1 MTCQSSCKKTESR
14 RLNCRV
20 TVQRVKD
27 SPDRDANNEFDPTD
41 ADNWETYCSRNAE
54 FKTRGGSERFASD
67 MIQAGQTHRVY
78 MRFDT
83 TTKAISP
90 AMRMSYDSRIFN
102 ILSVADEDEG
112 HRWMVLDC
120 VEAK

>member
-1 MTCQSSCKKTESR
+1 MAKKCQRCVAPR
-14 RLNCRV
+14 RNLNCRV
-20 TVQRVKD
+20 TIQQVKAAAT
-27 SPDRDANNEFDPTD
+27 RDANNEVDLTD
-41 ADNWETYCSRNAE
+41 ADNWETYASRWAE

-78 MRFDT
+78 MRWDR

-102 ILSVADEDEG
+102 ILAVADEDEG
-112 HRWMVLDC
+112 HRWIVIDC